1 MNNNLDLPLVSICIP
16 SYNHEKYVAETIV
29 SVILQDYQNIEL
41 IIIDDC
47 SEDNSDVIIN
57 SFVDKCKARFL
68 RFEYY
73 KNTENKGISY
83 NLNQAIKWS
92 QGKYFYAIASDDIL
106 MPFKTSLLVSQIEK
120 LDNTYAAIFGDALFI
135 NEKGSLYKLSNSP
148 VSFIDYHL
156 KAQRRISNN
165 SKTIEITYKNI
176 LLGNFLPAM
185 SSLIKLK
192 NMREVKGFTNGNRV
206 EDLEMWLKLLQKY
219 RIYLINKPVAY
230 YRLHQHNSSTIN
242 RLNNLKDELYIIGSQ
257 KNFAVH
263 NNCQIEFYNKIATL
277 IAFIN
282 KIDPDYAKYSMKLY
296 KLEVIQT
303 SAYSFNYKI
312 IE

>member
-1 MNNNLDLPLVSICIP
+1 MKKIKKGDIVARKSYGKDIIFYVKRIIRTINGDIAILCGLV
-16 SYNHEKYVAETIV
+16 KR
-29 SVILQDYQNIEL
+29 IEA
-41 IIIDDC
+41 D
-47 SEDNSDVIIN
+47 S
-57 SFVDKCKARFL
+57 
-68 RFEYY
+68 
-73 KNTENKGISY
+73 
-83 NLNQAIKWS
+83 
-92 QGKYFYAIASDDIL
+92 
-106 MPFKTSLLVSQIEK
+106 
-120 LDNTYAAIFGDALFI
+120 
-135 NEKGSLYKLSNSP
+135 
-148 VSFIDYHL
+148 
-156 KAQRRISNN
+156 
-165 SKTIEITYKNI
+165 
-176 LLGNFLPAM
+176 
-185 SSLIKLK
+185 
-192 NMREVKGFTNGNRV
+192 RV

-230 YRLHQHNSSTIN
+230 YRLHQHNSSIIN